1 MKPEGLIGSALHVYL
16 PSKNELKFLGNT
28 FLLHKWSISQ
38 LQGEQYSIGAAAALF
53 FNGWSGPYHLVI
65 LLIGQNMAGRGRGRE
80 RKAIAIASD
89 KDGRYCIPDD
99 RCSQAY

>member
-1 MKPEGLIGSALHVYL
+1 MATLFCFTNGQ
-16 PSKNELKFLGNT
+16 FLNYR
-28 FLLHKWSISQ
+28 
-38 LQGEQYSIGAAAALF
+38 ESIGAGAAATALF

-65 LLIGQNMAGRGRGRE
+65 LLIGQNMAGRGRERE
-80 RKAIAIASD
+80 AIASD